1 VKAGWKIMPLGSV
14 CAFDKVQG
22 IHRNLPYVG
31 LEHIESQTA
40 RFSGSI
46 EPQSVKSSTFRFST
60 EHILYGRLRPY
71 LNKVL
76 APDFEGHCST
86 EIFPIKPGPALLREY
101 LLYWFIA
108 DETVERIN
116 GTCTGARM
124 PRANMQTVMGFDF
137 PLPPLPEQRRIVG
150 ILDEAMAA
158 IATAK
163 ANTEA
168 NLANARAVFDSRLHE
183 VFSQRGEGWVEKRLG
198 EVCHKITDGTHH
210 SPKTQFP
217 EPGPNR
223 FPYITSKNIRN
234 NFMDLSDVAYIERA
248 FHDEVYAR
256 CQPSLGDVLLTKDGA
271 STGNVT
277 LNTLDEPF
285 SLLSSVCLMKSNPNL
300 LSPAFLCYFLQSSIG
315 LSSIVGR
322 MTGTA
327 IKRIV
332 LRDIKKAT
340 IPIPPLKEQDIIVAK
355 LNALLTETQRLESI
369 YRRKLEALEALKKS
383 LLHAAFEGEL

>member
-1 VKAGWKIMPLGSV
+1 
-14 CAFDKVQG
+14 
-22 IHRNLPYVG
+22 
-31 LEHIESQTA
+31 
-40 RFSGSI
+40 
-46 EPQSVKSSTFRFST
+46 
-60 EHILYGRLRPY
+60 
-71 LNKVL
+71 
-76 APDFEGHCST
+76 
-86 EIFPIKPGPALLREY
+86 
-101 LLYWFIA
+101 
-108 DETVERIN
+108 
-116 GTCTGARM
+116 
-124 PRANMQTVMGFDF
+124 MQTVMGFDF

>member
-1 VKAGWKIMPLGSV
+1 MKAGWKIMPLGSV

-183 VFSQRGEGWVEKRLG
+183 VFSQRGDGWVERRLG
-198 EVCHKITDGTHH
+198 ELIEVQNGFAFRSNEYAASGHFLIRIGNVQDGSITLAN
-210 SPKTQFP
+210 PQ
-217 EPGPNR
+217 
-223 FPYITSKNIRN
+223 YV
-234 NFMDLSDVAYIERA
+234 DLSDPKLKRFEL
-248 FHDEVYAR
+248 DD
-256 CQPSLGDVLLTKDGA
+256 GDVLISL
-271 STGNVT
+271 TGNIGRVAIIRNEHLPAA
-277 LNTLDEPF
+277 LNQRVARITTKEGNVDRDF
-285 SLLSSVCLMKSNPNL
+285 IFRFLSSRAFREGLQEAGHGAAQQNVSTKEIGSVVLHIPNL
-300 LSPAFLCYFLQSSIG
+300 NAQ
-315 LSSIVGR
+315 R
-322 MTGTA
+322 
-327 IKRIV
+327 RIADE
-332 LRDIKKAT
+332 LDSLA
-340 IPIPPLKEQDIIVAK
+340 
-355 LNALLTETQRLESI
+355 TETQRLESI
-369 YRRKLEALEALKKS
+369 YRRKLEAMEALKKS